1 MNNINPNDLKSEI
14 KDNIRTGLNTM
25 IWGGP
30 GIGKSDIPQQVAD
43 DLDIPLLDF
52 RANLFD
58 PVDVRGI
65 PHIMQEQETG
75 KRFTRWAVPD
85 VFPIASRDG
94 ETGILFIDE
103 LPTAPP
109 ATQNAFLQLLLTRQ
123 IGDYEMATCHQPTRN
138 PCN

>member
-85 VFPIASRDG
+85 CFLLHHVMAKRVFSSS
-94 ETGILFIDE
+94 TNCL
-103 LPTAPP
+103 LHH
-109 ATQNAFLQLLLTRQ
+109 QLRRTLS
-123 IGDYEMATCHQPTRN
+123 
-138 PCN
+138 CNSC